1 MFVSG
6 AATYP
11 NAVLGWVDVRDVAKA
26 HILAYESA
34 SASGR
39 YVCVETTL
47 HYEDIVQ
54 ILKNL
59 YPDLAISAK

>member
-1 MFVSG
+1 MFLSG
-6 AATYP
+6 APTYP

-39 YVCVETTL
+39 YVCVESVL

>member
-1 MFVSG
+1 M
-6 AATYP
+6 
-11 NAVLGWVDVRDVAKA
+11 LGWVDVRDVAKA